1 MEATILRSHAG
12 GYLVY
17 QSELDQEF
25 MCTARGR
32 LKKERVTILAGDRVE
47 LEDINP
53 ESGKAHISICLE
65 RKNVLSRPPLA
76 NVDQVIIMQA
86 IHQPEWHPLWCD
98 RYLVHFQLELPD
110 ASFVLCFNKC
120 DLANKEDIDILRQ
133 TYESLGYQLAIVSA
147 YTTAGLDELQ
157 NKLAGKFS
165 IFAGPSGVGK
175 STLLNVLKPGLKL
188 KTGIMENEY
197 GVGRHTTTATEIY
210 RLSNG
215 EAANTWIADTP
226 GFGLSE
232 LTHSHPEK
240 IAPLF
245 PEIRE
250 LATECKYAD
259 CLHIVEQECNVL
271 ANLGKINKERYRSYM
286 ALIEEAK
293 EKQKIEQGRSIRL
306 EDKVKLVGGKNETA
320 KKIPRL
326 QQQYRTASRRQEK
339 QKMDSRFI
347 DTENQE

>member
-1 MEATILRSHAG
+1 
-12 GYLVY
+12 
-17 QSELDQEF
+17 LD
-25 MCTARGR
+25 
-32 LKKERVTILAGDRVE
+32 
-47 LEDINP
+47 
-53 ESGKAHISICLE
+53 

-76 NVDQVIIMQA
+76 NIDQVIIMQA

-120 DLANKEDIDILRQ
+120 DLAVEEDVEILRQ
-133 TYESLGYQLAIVSA
+133 TYEKLGYELAIVSA
-147 YTTAGLDELQ
+147 YTTTGLDKLQ

-175 STLLNVLKPGLKL
+175 STLLNALKPGLNL

-232 LTHSHPEK
+232 LIHSQPER

-259 CLHIVEQECNVL
+259 CLHTVEQGCNIL
-271 ANLGKINKERYRSYM
+271 ANLSQINKERYLSYM

-293 EKQKIEQGRSIRL
+293 EKQKIEQSRSIKQ
-306 EDKVKLVGGKNETA
+306 EDKVKLVGGKKENA

-326 QQQYRTASRRQEK
+326 QKQYRKTSRRKEK
-339 QKMDSRFI
+339 QKLEVDL
-347 DTENQE
+347 